1 MLKNLTIKSKI
12 LFITLF
18 GLLLLSS
25 VLGYVSVSKAKES
38 LIKKS
43 YDMLTSTRDNK
54 AKQVKNYL
62 EQRIKD
68 IKVLSK
74 SSNAD
79 ELLYDLGNLYDDLD
93 LEEDEIFDVSI
104 VSIKDATT
112 PHENFFQ
119 NFAKEYGYN
128 DIYLINAESGHVLY
142 TSSKLK
148 DYGSNLKFGNLKSS
162 PLAQVWKKT
171 LESKEATFIDMTKY
185 SINDNKPTMF
195 LGAPVFQ
202 DEEIK
207 GVIVFQIST
216 KDINDIM
223 SFRKGYTKSQEDYL
237 VGQDYLMRSNSYLD
251 PKNHS
256 LNASFSNK
264 EKGKVDG
271 IVYGGTSRKI
281 RNYLQI
287 SNKLFVSHSSKSE
300 NKIGYFKTE
309 LIKPISP
316 LYFNDKERTSALISI
331 CSLLNTLLPEAQ
343 QNKKIYNSF
352 EKLIN
357 SINLENWIFI
367 YIFFELNLIK
377 DLGYDTN
384 LEQYSP
390 NESTSNDISKIKID
404 GYIYEVPNFLIFK
417 KIPVKFDNTLIRKS
431 LYFTRNVLQN
441 KFFIPN
447 NLLFPKSRVVLE
459 NYFN

>member
-1 MLKNLTIKSKI
+1 MIWEDECY
-12 LFITLF
+12 
-18 GLLLLSS
+18 LLS
-25 VLGYVSVSKAKES
+25 KRKFRE
-38 LIKKS
+38 
-43 YDMLTSTRDNK
+43 
-54 AKQVKNYL
+54 
-62 EQRIKD
+62 
-68 IKVLSK
+68 
-74 SSNAD
+74 NA
-79 ELLYDLGNLYDDLD
+79 NIIN
-93 LEEDEIFDVSI
+93 IF
-104 VSIKDATT
+104 T
-112 PHENFFQ
+112 
-119 NFAKEYGYN
+119 
-128 DIYLINAESGHVLY
+128 
-142 TSSKLK
+142 
-148 DYGSNLKFGNLKSS
+148 
-162 PLAQVWKKT
+162 
-171 LESKEATFIDMTKY
+171 
-185 SINDNKPTMF
+185 
-195 LGAPVFQ
+195 
-202 DEEIK
+202 
-207 GVIVFQIST
+207 
-216 KDINDIM
+216 
-223 SFRKGYTKSQEDYL
+223 
-237 VGQDYLMRSNSYLD
+237 
-251 PKNHS
+251 
-256 LNASFSNK
+256 K

-384 LEQYSP
+384 LEQYS
-390 NESTSNDISKIKID
+390 STENIRNDISKIKID

-417 KIPVKFDNTLIRKS
+417 KIPVEFNNTLIRKS

>member
-1 MLKNLTIKSKI
+1 MIWEDECY
-12 LFITLF
+12 
-18 GLLLLSS
+18 LLS
-25 VLGYVSVSKAKES
+25 KRKFRE
-38 LIKKS
+38 
-43 YDMLTSTRDNK
+43 
-54 AKQVKNYL
+54 
-62 EQRIKD
+62 
-68 IKVLSK
+68 
-74 SSNAD
+74 NA
-79 ELLYDLGNLYDDLD
+79 NIIN
-93 LEEDEIFDVSI
+93 IF
-104 VSIKDATT
+104 T
-112 PHENFFQ
+112 
-119 NFAKEYGYN
+119 
-128 DIYLINAESGHVLY
+128 
-142 TSSKLK
+142 
-148 DYGSNLKFGNLKSS
+148 
-162 PLAQVWKKT
+162 
-171 LESKEATFIDMTKY
+171 
-185 SINDNKPTMF
+185 
-195 LGAPVFQ
+195 
-202 DEEIK
+202 
-207 GVIVFQIST
+207 
-216 KDINDIM
+216 
-223 SFRKGYTKSQEDYL
+223 
-237 VGQDYLMRSNSYLD
+237 
-251 PKNHS
+251 
-256 LNASFSNK
+256 K

-331 CSLLNTLLPEAQ
+331 CSLLNTLLPESQ

-384 LEQYSP
+384 LEQYFST
-390 NESTSNDISKIKID
+390 ESIKNDILKIKID
-404 GYIYEVPNFLIFK
+404 GYIYEVPNYLIFK
-417 KIPVKFDNTLIRKS
+417 KIPKDFNNTLIRKS

>member
-1 MLKNLTIKSKI
+1 MIWEDECY
-12 LFITLF
+12 
-18 GLLLLSS
+18 LLS
-25 VLGYVSVSKAKES
+25 
-38 LIKKS
+38 KKKF
-43 YDMLTSTRDNK
+43 R
-54 AKQVKNYL
+54 
-62 EQRIKD
+62 E
-68 IKVLSK
+68 
-74 SSNAD
+74 NA
-79 ELLYDLGNLYDDLD
+79 NIIN
-93 LEEDEIFDVSI
+93 IF
-104 VSIKDATT
+104 T
-112 PHENFFQ
+112 
-119 NFAKEYGYN
+119 
-128 DIYLINAESGHVLY
+128 
-142 TSSKLK
+142 
-148 DYGSNLKFGNLKSS
+148 
-162 PLAQVWKKT
+162 
-171 LESKEATFIDMTKY
+171 
-185 SINDNKPTMF
+185 
-195 LGAPVFQ
+195 
-202 DEEIK
+202 
-207 GVIVFQIST
+207 
-216 KDINDIM
+216 
-223 SFRKGYTKSQEDYL
+223 
-237 VGQDYLMRSNSYLD
+237 
-251 PKNHS
+251 
-256 LNASFSNK
+256 K

-384 LEQYSP
+384 LEQHS
-390 NESTSNDISKIKID
+390 STVSIKNDILKIKID

-417 KIPVKFDNTLIRKS
+417 KIPVEFNNTLIRKS
-431 LYFTRNVLQN
+431 LYFTRNVLKN

>member
-1 MLKNLTIKSKI
+1 MIWEDECY
-12 LFITLF
+12 
-18 GLLLLSS
+18 LLS
-25 VLGYVSVSKAKES
+25 KRKFRE
-38 LIKKS
+38 
-43 YDMLTSTRDNK
+43 
-54 AKQVKNYL
+54 
-62 EQRIKD
+62 
-68 IKVLSK
+68 
-74 SSNAD
+74 NA
-79 ELLYDLGNLYDDLD
+79 NIIN
-93 LEEDEIFDVSI
+93 IF
-104 VSIKDATT
+104 T
-112 PHENFFQ
+112 
-119 NFAKEYGYN
+119 
-128 DIYLINAESGHVLY
+128 
-142 TSSKLK
+142 
-148 DYGSNLKFGNLKSS
+148 
-162 PLAQVWKKT
+162 
-171 LESKEATFIDMTKY
+171 
-185 SINDNKPTMF
+185 
-195 LGAPVFQ
+195 
-202 DEEIK
+202 
-207 GVIVFQIST
+207 
-216 KDINDIM
+216 
-223 SFRKGYTKSQEDYL
+223 
-237 VGQDYLMRSNSYLD
+237 
-251 PKNHS
+251 
-256 LNASFSNK
+256 K

-331 CSLLNTLLPEAQ
+331 CSLLNTLLPESQ

-384 LEQYSP
+384 LEQYSSK
-390 NESTSNDISKIKID
+390 ESASNDISKIKID

-417 KIPVKFDNTLIRKS
+417 KIPVEFNNTLIRKS